1 MFNKLREIRILPR
14 WIIILID
21 ALLVVIVTSFSYL
34 LRFNFDLV
42 AVDRSHFEFGIPL
55 FVSITLIVSLV
66 SKSYS
71 GIVRY
76 TGFQDGFRVA
86 YTLGISSLIAALLN
100 YSHYTYFGY
109 SIFPNSVNLI
119 AFFINVVILLSYRL
133 VVKFIFELFRG
144 NKTSYRRILIFGAG
158 ESGQMVN
165 QLFSNDPTYK
175 VVGFLEDD
183 TNKIGKVVNGLKI
196 YQGSKLANIIDNLA
210 INELIISVQN
220 LEVARKNELVEIV
233 LSAGKKVLH
242 VPPINR
248 WVKGELSTRQIKE
261 INIED
266 LLGRDAINLNNYYIS
281 NEVESKSILIT
292 GAAGSI
298 GSEIVRQLTGYRPKT
313 LILFDQS
320 ETGMFHLRHELKN
333 LIVNSIDIHYVIGDV
348 TNTER
353 LEYVFEKFIPQIVF
367 HAAAYKHVPMMEVN
381 STEAVLCNVLGTRL
395 LAESSVRHAV
405 DKFVYISTDKAV
417 NPTNVMG
424 ASKRIGEMFIQSINN
439 IAEKGAYAGTKFIT
453 TRFGNVLGSNGSVIP
468 LFKSQIA
475 LGGPVT
481 VTHPDITRYF
491 MTIPEACQLVL
502 EAAAMGK
509 GGEIFIF
516 DMGESVKIID
526 LAERMIEL
534 SGFEPHTEIEI
545 KFTGLREGEKLYEEL
560 LNEQENST
568 NTHHSKIMIAKIID
582 HPFLKINSAID
593 QIVILASEQREFEM
607 VQEMKKLVP
616 EYISNESKFSKL
628 DKKSAS

>member
-1 MFNKLREIRILPR
+1 MIKSLREIRILPR

-21 ALLVVIVTSFSYL
+21 ALLVLIVSSFSYL

-42 AVDRSHFEFGIPL
+42 AVDRSHYGIGIPL
-55 FVSITLIVSLV
+55 FVSLSLFVSLFT
-66 SKSYS
+66 KSYS

-76 TGFQDGFRVA
+76 TGFQDGLRIA
-86 YTLGISSLIAALLN
+86 YTLGITAFLSGVINYIIYKYYGFSAL
-100 YSHYTYFGY
+100 
-109 SIFPNSVNLI
+109 PNSINLI
-119 AFFINVVILLSYRL
+119 TFFISVVILLSYRL
-133 VVKFIFELFRG
+133 IVKFIFDYFKGSR
-144 NKTSYRRILIFGAG
+144 KSFRRIIIFGAG
-158 ESGQMVN
+158 DSGQMVA
-165 QLFSNDPTYK
+165 QLFSNDTSYK
-175 VVGFLEDD
+175 VLGYLEDD
-183 TNKIGKVVNGLKI
+183 PNKIGKVVNGLKI
-196 YQGSKLANIIDNLA
+196 YQGKNLSSLIASQNID
-210 INELIISVQN
+210 ELIISVQN

-233 LSAGKKVLH
+233 LYAGKKVLH
-242 VPPINR
+242 VPPVNK

-281 NEVESKSILIT
+281 NEVEGKNVLIT

-298 GSEIVRQLTGYRPKT
+298 GSEIVRQLTGYKPKS

-320 ETGMFHLRHELKN
+320 ETGMFHLRQELN
-333 LIVNSIDIHYVIGDV
+333 NIVIESTEIHYVIGDV
-348 TNTER
+348 TNEER
-353 LEYVFEKFIPQIVF
+353 VTHIFNEYLPQIIF

-381 STEAVLCNVLGTRL
+381 PTEAVLCNVLGTRL
-395 LAESSVRHAV
+395 LAEAAIKGKVE
-405 DKFVYISTDKAV
+405 KFVYISTDKAV

-439 IAEKGAYAGTKFIT
+439 IAKEGVYSGTKFIT

-468 LFKSQIA
+468 LFKDQISF
-475 LGGPVT
+475 GGPVT

-516 DMGESVKIID
+516 DMGDSVKIVD
-526 LAERMIEL
+526 LAEKMIEL
-534 SGFEPHTEIEI
+534 SGFEPYTEIEI

-560 LNEQENST
+560 LNDEENCT
-568 NTHHSKIMIAKIID
+568 GTHHSKIMIAKVINYS
-582 HPFLKINSAID
+582 FLKINRAINEIIQCAND
-593 QIVILASEQREFEM
+593 QNEYEM
-607 VQEMKKLVP
+607 VQKMKDLVP
-616 EYISNESKFSKL
+616 EYISNESKFAKL
-628 DKKSAS
+628 DKKSVG